1 MPCSTSRR
9 NGSLLR
15 CSVQKRQ
22 DLGACPGCLFTDA
35 HPVLARS
42 LGEPR
47 DCGWLPARLVRRR
60 ERRLVQPVS
69 CAPAHR
75 SRGLTSAVDAAL
87 LHLFAD
93 LGARSAAVPPRGDGG
108 YPGRLRPHRASAP
121 GLGPRRAPHPFSSLM
136 TDARAP
142 NEPVSVEHVPH
153 KPSTNARPVH
163 PRRTWGLF
171 PGWCGDAAPSG
182 GATAPCFRMRSRGV
196 LLRHAVQQ
204 PPASR

>member
-1 MPCSTSRR
+1 MPC
-9 NGSLLR
+9 LPHLDAMAL
-15 CSVQKRQ
+15 CSVAPVQKRQ

-69 CAPAHR
+69 CATAHR
-75 SRGLTSAVDAAL
+75 GQGLAGASTPRCSTCSRTWGHAVRSGPSPWRWRLPRTAA
-87 LHLFAD
+87 A
-93 LGARSAAVPPRGDGG
+93 PPR
-108 YPGRLRPHRASAP
+108 PRLRAWDR
-121 GLGPRRAPHPFSSLM
+121 GVLHPFNVM

-163 PRRTWGLF
+163 PKRTWGLF
-171 PGWCGDAAPSG
+171 PG
-182 GATAPCFRMRSRGV
+182 
-196 LLRHAVQQ
+196 
-204 PPASR
+204 